1 MVEVPVFLINGFL
14 ESGKTTLIKDIIN
27 QDSKLQKLDTL
38 LIVCE
43 TGEVEYDEYFIKEN
57 HIDIVYIEDESE
69 LTVDFSINLI
79 RILSPQE

>member
-38 LIVCE
+38 LYVKQARLNTMNLSLKKIILIL
-43 TGEVEYDEYFIKEN
+43 FILKMN
-57 HIDIVYIEDESE
+57 LNLQSI
-69 LTVDFSINLI
+69 FSINLI

>member
-43 TGEVEYDEYFIKEN
+43 QARLNTSNLSLKKIILILFILKMN
-57 HIDIVYIEDESE
+57 LNLQSI
-69 LTVDFSINLI
+69 FSINLI